1 MISKTFL
8 FLLIFGLGDVN
19 PIPRPTLPR
28 PEPLSRPKFFSEI
41 IEKFECNQDNL
52 KVIVFALVS
61 KVWRSNPCPLVTN

>member
-19 PIPRPTLPR
+19 PIPRPTLP
-28 PEPLSRPKFFSEI
+28 RPKFFSEI